1 MGIFL
6 TSLSSVALAET
17 NSSQIYINEQAPTT
31 LNTDEAKEI
40 AAFYLVELSETIP
53 ELSEWGNAVVKP
65 DIHFMMWMEILLH
78 IPLT

>member
-31 LNTDEAKEI
+31 LNIDEAKEI
-40 AAFYLVELSETIP
+40 AAFYLV
-53 ELSEWGNAVVKP
+53 
-65 DIHFMMWMEILLH
+65 
-78 IPLT
+78 